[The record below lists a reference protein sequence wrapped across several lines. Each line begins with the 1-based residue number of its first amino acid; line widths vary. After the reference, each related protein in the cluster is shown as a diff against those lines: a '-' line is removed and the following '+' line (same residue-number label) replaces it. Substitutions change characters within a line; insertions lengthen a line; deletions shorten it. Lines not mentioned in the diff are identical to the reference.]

1 MKIHGTLPETL
12 ELGVWILSIF
22 VIDGLEAGAR
32 VCAECC
38 MLCFE
43 LHCVPTRDDEIP
55 VVDNTPL
62 EASIVVLRIV
72 LYGCDTKADSLL
84 LNVCEC
90 NDGFPMSWSDMKATP
105 LDADGL
111 AAGARVCAEYRMLC
125 AEACCA
131 PSHDDG
137 AIAASIVV
145 LLHLLLDDGDETI
158 LILARVIH
166 PASCTPDLQ

>member
-1 MKIHGTLPETL
+1 MSSRKIHRCIEDEDGDALPIT
-12 ELGVWILSIF
+12 
-22 VIDGLEAGAR
+22 A
-32 VCAECC
+32 
-38 MLCFE
+38 
-43 LHCVPTRDDEIP
+43 
-55 VVDNTPL
+55 
-62 EASIVVLRIV
+62 
-72 LYGCDTKADSLL
+72 
-84 LNVCEC
+84 CEC
-90 NDGFPMSWSDMKATP
+90 NDGFPMSWSETNVPKD
-105 LDADGL
+105 DADGL

>member
-1 MKIHGTLPETL
+1 MTWRRSD
-12 ELGVWILSIF
+12 V
-22 VIDGLEAGAR
+22 V
-32 VCAECC
+32 AE
-38 MLCFE
+38 
-43 LHCVPTRDDEIP
+43 
-55 VVDNTPL
+55 NTPL
-62 EASIVVLRIV
+62 HEDEDGDALPI
-72 LYGCDTKADSLL
+72 TA
-84 LNVCEC
+84 CEC

-111 AAGARVCAEYRMLC
+111 ATGARVCAEYRMLC

-145 LLHLLLDDGDETI
+145 LLHLVLDDGDETI